1 MTVSVPQAPGGRR
14 APAAGLLLAAGLFG
28 VARLPLFSVP
38 PLTPET
44 LPEPP
49 GAALSG
55 AGIAALPPVAR
66 RLMADFAWL
75 AAVQYYGLARRSGAA
90 DFSRLE
96 PLTELARRLDPG
108 FRAPAVSG
116 AMLLAEPP
124 PLGPGEGARAD
135 ALLAAWAA
143 ANPDDWAAHLTWGL
157 TRHWHLQDPA
167 GAGRIFA
174 AAAARPDAP
183 DWFTVLA
190 ARSFTEAGAR
200 ETARSLWLAL
210 LDQAPDPRGRANAR
224 THLEQLQ
231 ALDRLDDLKERIRE
245 FQRRAGRRPRSF
257 DELAEAGLLAEV
269 PPRDPSGAP
278 FVLQADGAPRISRAS
293 PLAGI
298 PGH

>member
-1 MTVSVPQAPGGRR
+1 MTVARSSGGRR
-14 APAAGLLLAAGLFG
+14 ASAAGLLLAAGLFG
-28 VARLPLFSVP
+28 AARLPLFSVP
-38 PLTPET
+38 PLTPAT

-49 GAALSG
+49 GAALSR
-55 AGIAALPPVAR
+55 AGVAALPPVAR

-75 AAVQYYGLARRSGAA
+75 AAVQYYGLARWSDAT
-90 DFSRLE
+90 DFSRLG
-96 PLTELARRLDPG
+96 PLIELARRLDPA

-116 AMLLAEPP
+116 AMLLAEQP

-135 ALLAAWAA
+135 ALLAAWSAT
-143 ANPDDWAAHLTWGL
+143 NPDDWPALLTWGL

-167 GAGRIFA
+167 GAARIFA

-210 LDQAPDPRGRANAR
+210 ADQAPGPRERANAR
-224 THLEQLQ
+224 THLAQLR
-231 ALDRLDDLKERIRE
+231 ALDRLDDLRERIRE
-245 FQRRAGRRPRSF
+245 FQGRTGRPPRSF
-257 DELAEAGLLAEV
+257 EELAEAGLLTEV

-278 FVLQADGAPRISRAS
+278 FVLQADGTPRISRGS